1 MRSTV
6 LNHVLDLVS
15 APSCLSKSPAISL
28 ACTFRPWILYTG
40 DWSPVSSAAKQVGSS
55 SQVAFTSAPAE
66 MMPHVAF

>member
-15 APSCLSKSPAISL
+15 GPSCWSKGPAISL
-28 ACTFRPWILYTG
+28 ACTFRPWIYTG

-55 SQVAFTSAPAE
+55 SQVAFTSALAE
-66 MMPHVAF
+66 MMPHVAL